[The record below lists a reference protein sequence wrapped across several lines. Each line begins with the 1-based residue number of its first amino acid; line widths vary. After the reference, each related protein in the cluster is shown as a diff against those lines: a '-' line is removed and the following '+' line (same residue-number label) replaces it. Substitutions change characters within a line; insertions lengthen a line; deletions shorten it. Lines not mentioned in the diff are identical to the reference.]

1 MAEGVPLDHL
11 RRGEQAIIV
20 GMPTA
25 TVHFRKLAAFGI
37 LPGMELKVL
46 QVFPAYV
53 LAVGNTRLALD
64 EEIAKGIKV
73 RK

>member
-1 MAEGVPLDHL
+1 MAEGVPLRSL
-11 RRGEQAIIV
+11 RCGERAV
-20 GMPTA
+20 VVELPTA
-25 TVHFRKLAAFGI
+25 ASYFRKLAAFGI

-53 LAVGNTRLALD
+53 LGIGNTRLALD
-64 EEIAKGIKV
+64 EEIAGGIKV